1 MTTSPHRERY
11 WLGAAALAGAALVW
25 YWPTGDSPAEQAPPA
40 ATAPAPHDTFGL
52 ARWNNGPR
60 QPSELPLDDQ
70 LPPSSL
76 STDASGKLVVDAPLR
91 VLFEFFLVRGDGAD
105 LDARAAQLRTHLER
119 QVSGA
124 AGEQART
131 LAARYTA
138 YMRAYDELLA
148 SQRITLAPGAAPT
161 AQQVEQLAT
170 WQQQRARL
178 RQSTFGP
185 AIAGRWFGA
194 EDTELAQAVA
204 DLRART
210 NANTGAGAGAGAG
223 ADAGAGAGAGA
234 GTGAASG
241 NEAGSESNT
250 LRERRLHDAT
260 WDAARDTDTGELLA
274 RVTQSYEAAAGE
286 ERTWRAHYLRYRADA
301 ALLTAAAGTD
311 ARRRQLDA
319 LQTRIFPTERERIR
333 ARASGIE

>member
-1 MTTSPHRERY
+1 MTTSLHRERY
-11 WLGAAALAGAALVW
+11 WLGAAVLAGVALVW
-25 YWPTGDSPAEQAPPA
+25 YWPAGDSPAPA
-40 ATAPAPHDTFGL
+40 AAPAVAPAPHDTFGL
-52 ARWNNGPR
+52 ARWNSGPR

-70 LPPSSL
+70 LAPSSL

-105 LDARAAQLRTHLER
+105 LDARAAQLRAHLER

-124 AGEQART
+124 AGEQAGT

-138 YMRAYDELLA
+138 YMRAHDELLA
-148 SQRITLAPGAAPT
+148 SQRIALAAGSAPT

-194 EDTELAQAVA
+194 DDAELAQAVA
-204 DLRART
+204 DLRAR
-210 NANTGAGAGAGAG
+210 
-223 ADAGAGAGAGA
+223 ADASAGG
-234 GTGAASG
+234 G
-241 NEAGSESNT
+241 NEADPDSNT

-260 WDAARDTDTGELLA
+260 WVATRDTDTGELLA
-274 RVTQSYEAAAGE
+274 RATQSYEAAAGE
-286 ERTWRAHYLRYRADA
+286 ERAWRAHYLRYRADA

-311 ARRRQLDA
+311 ARRRQLEA
-319 LQTRIFPTERERIR
+319 LQARIFPNERERIR

>member
-1 MTTSPHRERY
+1 MTTSQHRERY

-25 YWPTGDSPAEQAPPA
+25 YWPTGDSPAVQAPPA
-40 ATAPAPHDTFGL
+40 AAAPTPHDTFGL

-70 LPPSSL
+70 LAPSSL
-76 STDASGKLVVDAPLR
+76 STDASGNLVVDAPLR

-131 LAARYTA
+131 LVARYTA
-138 YMRAYDELLA
+138 YMRAHDELLA
-148 SQRITLAPGAAPT
+148 SQRIALAAGAAPT

-185 AIAGRWFGA
+185 AIASRWFGA
-194 EDTELAQAVA
+194 DDAELAQAVT
-204 DLRART
+204 DLRAS
-210 NANTGAGAGAGAG
+210 TGAGMGVGAGTSAGAGAG
-223 ADAGAGAGAGA
+223 
-234 GTGAASG
+234 
-241 NEAGSESNT
+241 NEAEPDSNT

-260 WDAARDTDTGELLA
+260 WQAARDTDTGDLLA
-274 RVTQSYEAAAGE
+274 RATQSYEAAAGE
-286 ERTWRAHYLRYRADA
+286 ERDWRTHYLRYRADA
-301 ALLTAAAGTD
+301 ALLTAIAGTD
-311 ARRRQLDA
+311 ARRRQLEA
-319 LQTRIFPTERERIR
+319 LQARTFPNERERIR

>member
-1 MTTSPHRERY
+1 MTTSLHRERY
-11 WLGAAALAGAALVW
+11 WLGAAVLAGVALVW
-25 YWPTGDSPAEQAPPA
+25 YWPTSDSPAVQVPPA
-40 ATAPAPHDTFGL
+40 AASAPHDTFGL

-70 LPPSSL
+70 LAPSSL
-76 STDASGKLVVDAPLR
+76 STDASGNLVVDAPLR

-131 LAARYTA
+131 LATRYTA
-138 YMRAYDELLA
+138 YMRAHDELLA
-148 SQRITLAPGAAPT
+148 GQRIALAAGSAPT
-161 AQQVEQLAT
+161 PQQVEQLAT

-185 AIAGRWFGA
+185 AIASRWFGA
-194 EDTELAQAVA
+194 DDAELAQAVA
-204 DLRART
+204 DLRAR
-210 NANTGAGAGAGAG
+210 ANAGAGAA
-223 ADAGAGAGAGA
+223 
-234 GTGAASG
+234 TG
-241 NEAGSESNT
+241 NEAEPDSNT

-260 WDAARDTDTGELLA
+260 WEAARDTDTGELLA
-274 RVTQSYEAAAGE
+274 RATQSYESAAGE
-286 ERTWRAHYLRYRADA
+286 ERDWRALYLRYRADA
-301 ALLTAAAGTD
+301 ALLTATAGTD
-311 ARRRQLDA
+311 ARRRQLEA
-319 LQTRIFPTERERIR
+319 LQARIFPNERERIR

>member
-1 MTTSPHRERY
+1 MTTSLHRERY
-11 WLGAAALAGAALVW
+11 WLGAAVLAGVALVW
-25 YWPTGDSPAEQAPPA
+25 YWPAGDSPAPPAPPA
-40 ATAPAPHDTFGL
+40 AAPVPHDTFGL
-52 ARWNNGPR
+52 ARWNSGPS

-70 LPPSSL
+70 LAPSSL
-76 STDASGKLVVDAPLR
+76 STDASGNLVVDAPLR

-105 LDARAAQLRTHLER
+105 LDARAAQLRAHLER

-131 LAARYTA
+131 LATRYTA
-138 YMRAYDELLA
+138 YMRAHDELLA
-148 SQRITLAPGAAPT
+148 SQRIALAAGAAPT
-161 AQQVEQLAT
+161 PQQVEQLAT

-185 AIAGRWFGA
+185 AIASRWFGA
-194 EDTELAQAVA
+194 DDAELAQAVA
-204 DLRART
+204 DLRARASAST
-210 NANTGAGAGAGAG
+210 NAA
-223 ADAGAGAGAGA
+223 
-234 GTGAASG
+234 G
-241 NEAGSESNT
+241 NEAEPDSNT

-260 WDAARDTDTGELLA
+260 WEAARDTGTGELLA
-274 RVTQSYEAAAGE
+274 RATQSYEAAAGE

-319 LQTRIFPTERERIR
+319 LQARIFPTERERIR